1 MSFVDHHGEVEYP
14 YSQKTVFDALMAAS
28 KKIDGLELDSADEV
42 SGRVTLKAGV
52 SLRSWGENIPVQ
64 LVSVTPVRT
73 RMQIMS
79 TPKTG
84 VMFGGAMD
92 LGKNRQ
98 NIEKIIKAVS
108 DELAGKEPEIEKVQV
123 NVSDELLK
131 LKNLL
136 DQGILSQEEF
146 DEQKKKVLSG
156 NTSTPSSQANEVA
169 SKTQLSSAQTNS
181 EPVRIESKGGDNTM
195 VWAIIA
201 AIAFFIFMMT
211 ISM

>member
-28 KKIDGLELDSADEV
+28 NKIDGLELDSADEV

-73 RMQIMS
+73 RVQIMS

-98 NIEKIIKAVS
+98 NIEKIIRAVS
-108 DELAGKEPEIEKVQV
+108 DELAGKEPEKETASIDTAT
-123 NVSDELLK
+123 VSDELIK
-131 LKNLL
+131 LKQLL
-136 DQGILSQEEF
+136 DQGVLTQEEF
-146 DEQKKKVLSG
+146 DEQKRKLLSASQSG
-156 NTSTPSSQANEVA
+156 SSSKESVSSPANTEQAA
-169 SKTQLSSAQTNS
+169 
-181 EPVRIESKGGDNTM
+181 PVRIEGKEDNTVM
-195 VWAIIA
+195 WVIIA
-201 AIAFFIFMMT
+201 AIIIFV
-211 ISM
+211 ISMLASIG

>member
-28 KKIDGLELDSADEV
+28 KKIDGLELDSADEI

-64 LVSVTPVRT
+64 LVSITPVRT
-73 RMQIMS
+73 RVQIMS

-98 NIEKIIKAVS
+98 NIEKIIRAVS
-108 DELAGKEPEIEKVQV
+108 DELAGKEPEKES
-123 NVSDELLK
+123 VSIDAASVGDELIK
-131 LKNLL
+131 LKQLL
-136 DQGILSQEEF
+136 DQGVLTQDEF
-146 DEQKKKVLSG
+146 DEQKRKILTVSHRVSPSEESLSL
-156 NTSTPSSQANEVA
+156 TA
-169 SKTQLSSAQTNS
+169 NS
-181 EPVRIESKGGDNTM
+181 EQSVPIRIEGKEDNTIM
-195 VWAIIA
+195 WVIVAAII
-201 AIAFFIFMMT
+201 IFV
-211 ISM
+211 ISMIASMG

>member
-14 YSQKTVFDALMAAS
+14 YSKKTVFDALMAAS

-42 SGRVTLKAGV
+42 SGRVTFKAGV

-64 LVSVTPVRT
+64 LVSVNSVRT

-108 DELAGKEPEIEKVQV
+108 DELAGKEPEVEHAQV
-123 NVSDELLK
+123 NVTDELMK
-131 LKNLL
+131 LKKLL
-136 DQGILSQEEF
+136 DQGVLSQDEF

-156 NTSTPSSQANEVA
+156 SASTPSATNKASNNSQ
-169 SKTQLSSAQTNS
+169 STTNQPSS
-181 EPVRIESKGGDNTM
+181 EPVRIESQGGDNTM

-201 AIAFFIFMMT
+201 AIAFFIFMMM

>member
-1 MSFVDHHGEVEYP
+1 M
-14 YSQKTVFDALMAAS
+14 KAS

-64 LVSVTPVRT
+64 LVSVSSVRT

-108 DELAGKEPEIEKVQV
+108 DELAGKEPEVEKVQV
-123 NVSDELLK
+123 NVSDGRTRIIVLNDLGKRTKMSNFALL
-131 LKNLL
+131 
-136 DQGILSQEEF
+136 
-146 DEQKKKVLSG
+146 
-156 NTSTPSSQANEVA
+156 
-169 SKTQLSSAQTNS
+169 
-181 EPVRIESKGGDNTM
+181 
-195 VWAIIA
+195 
-201 AIAFFIFMMT
+201 
-211 ISM
+211 

>member
-73 RMQIMS
+73 RVQIMS

-98 NIEKIIKAVS
+98 NIEKIIRSVS
-108 DELAGKEPEIEKVQV
+108 DELAGKEPEKETASIDTAT
-123 NVSDELLK
+123 VSDELIK
-131 LKNLL
+131 LKQLL
-136 DQGILSQEEF
+136 DQGVLTQEEF
-146 DEQKKKVLSG
+146 DEQKRKLLSASQSG
-156 NTSTPSSQANEVA
+156 SSSKESVSSPANTE
-169 SKTQLSSAQTNS
+169 QTA
-181 EPVRIESKGGDNTM
+181 PVRIEGKEDNTVM
-195 VWAIIA
+195 WVIIA
-201 AIAFFIFMMT
+201 AIIIFV
-211 ISM
+211 ISMLASIG